1 MILYLSIFFI
11 ITLLYFNTIKQGGL
25 KTRGLI
31 IVMALLALFV
41 GFGDMLGGYDR
52 YIYGEFLMKL
62 QKQDSMVVIYYFVEY
77 LINIP
82 KN

>member
-1 MILYLSIFFI
+1 MIIYLSIFFV

-52 YIYGEFLMKL
+52 YIYGELF
-62 QKQDSMVVIYYFVEY
+62 DDVAETRFYG
-77 LINIP
+77 
-82 KN
+82 